1 MYKWLMNIIVVAL
14 VLQSATGCNWMSPS
28 DDSPYNHIFREEEAH
43 LTDDV
48 SSPFCDFSIDYTY
61 LEEDRDSIAALINR
75 TIQREWLGDEY
86 ASLPPVE
93 AVDSFKNVYIRNYRK
108 ETSKMYSVDK
118 AKTTYDEAI
127 PQWYNRTYSMVTFVE
142 EGCAGILN
150 ASANYFEDMGG
161 AHPNQWSRWMNLESE
176 TGKLL
181 TIDDVFLPTAKK
193 DIEQL
198 LTEHLIRLQAE
209 LYPDESM
216 ATLKD
221 LQKKGFL
228 QSTNMYIPHNFLLQK
243 EGILFLFNRYDI
255 SPYAAGEI
263 VIKIPYEEIGSYL
276 HCHTIQ

>member
-61 LEEDRDSIAALINR
+61 LEEDGDSIAALINR

-127 PQWYNRTYSMVTFVE
+127 PQWYSRTYSMVSIWHLLSE
-142 EGCAGILN
+142 LLN
-150 ASANYFEDMGG
+150 
-161 AHPNQWSRWMNLESE
+161 HSE
-176 TGKLL
+176 FTKQVAAYAALPWCLPSFFLL
-181 TIDDVFLPTAKK
+181 FPSLC
-193 DIEQL
+193 
-198 LTEHLIRLQAE
+198 HLILPSQLHHLREAF
-209 LYPDESM
+209 PS
-216 ATLKD
+216 TLKLGEVFVFCD
-221 LQKKGFL
+221 L
-228 QSTNMYIPHNFLLQK
+228 
-243 EGILFLFNRYDI
+243 
-255 SPYAAGEI
+255 
-263 VIKIPYEEIGSYL
+263 
-276 HCHTIQ
+276 